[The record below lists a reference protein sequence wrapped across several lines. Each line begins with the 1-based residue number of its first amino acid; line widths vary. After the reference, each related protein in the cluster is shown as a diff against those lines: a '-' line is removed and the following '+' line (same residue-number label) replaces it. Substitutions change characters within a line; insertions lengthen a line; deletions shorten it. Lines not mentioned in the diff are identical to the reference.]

1 MRRSPPPPPATACG
15 GLACLGMGQPARG
28 MMHESRILHRLM
40 TWPRMSLQINRQRQI
55 VEQICS
61 DLKDAYSRTEEN
73 NRHVSREWSDTD
85 PCNNHH
91 VSIKRQSLALTI
103 NFNNNSE
110 IICNYVSSFFD
121 YPTTFTITHATK
133 ITCQSNVI
141 QLIIVNI
148 IMPYNIE

>member
-1 MRRSPPPPPATACG
+1 MYLDDQFWMIPRSGGRCDDRPPPPATACG

-73 NRHVSREWSDTD
+73 NRHVSREWSDTY
-85 PCNNHH
+85 PCNSHH
-91 VSIKRQSLALTI
+91 VSIKRQSLVTI
-103 NFNNNSE
+103 LHNRQTSTT
-110 IICNYVSSFFD
+110 ILRSYAITYLHSS
-121 YPTTFTITHATK
+121 TIR
-133 ITCQSNVI
+133 
-141 QLIIVNI
+141 QLS
-148 IMPYNIE
+148 P